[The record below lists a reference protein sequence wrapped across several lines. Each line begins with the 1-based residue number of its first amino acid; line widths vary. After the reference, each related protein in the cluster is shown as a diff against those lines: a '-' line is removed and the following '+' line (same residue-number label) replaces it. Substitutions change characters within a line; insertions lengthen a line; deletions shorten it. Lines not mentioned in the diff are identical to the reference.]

1 MARTPINFVCLKW
14 GTKYSAEFVNK
25 LYGMCSRH
33 FEGFKFHCMTE
44 DPTDIRSEVNIIPLP
59 EDNLEKWWWKMWL
72 FNEEWMTLDNGVF
85 LDLDLIIQK
94 PFKPIFENTMSL
106 LYTDWIDVEQMHK
119 DILTDR
125 YKYCDLNSS
134 IMSWNINT
142 KRNHIWKEFIEY
154 KERIITLFRGI
165 DNYICNRHSTDRGQR
180 RLPKSINYYTTNI
193 AHSYWTTNRTWKDV
207 PVILFDY
214 EEDKQD
220 KVDEEWIH
228 TQWKE

>member
-1 MARTPINFVCLKW
+1 MAGIPINFVCLKW
-14 GTKYSAEFVNK
+14 GTKYSADFVNK
-25 LYGMCSRH
+25 LYGMCSRN
-33 FEGFKFHCMTE
+33 FKGFDFHCMTE

-59 EDNLEKWWWKMWL
+59 EDDLERWWWKMWL

-94 PFKPIFENTMSL
+94 PFKPAFANNMSL
-106 LYTDWIDVEQMHK
+106 LYTDWIDVKQMHK
-119 DILTDR
+119 DILGDR

-134 IMSWNINT
+134 IMSWNIDT
-142 KRNHIWKEFIEY
+142 KRNHIWEEFSKY
-154 KERIITLFRGI
+154 KERIISLFRGI
-165 DNYICNRHSTDRGQR
+165 DNYLCNRHS
-180 RLPKSINYYTTNI
+180 ININHYPNNI

-214 EEDKQD
+214 EDDKQD

-228 TQWKE
+228 TQWIK

>member
-1 MARTPINFVCLKW
+1 MAGIPINFVCLKW
-14 GTKYSAEFVNK
+14 GTKYSADFVNK
-25 LYGMCSRH
+25 LYGMCSRN
-33 FEGFKFHCMTE
+33 FKGFDFHCMTE

-59 EDNLEKWWWKMWL
+59 EDDLERWWWKMWL

-94 PFKPIFENTMSL
+94 PFKPAFANNMSL
-106 LYTDWIDVEQMHK
+106 LYTDWIDVKQMHK
-119 DILTDR
+119 DILGDR

-134 IMSWNINT
+134 IMSWNIDT
-142 KRNHIWKEFIEY
+142 KRNNIWEEFSEY
-154 KERIITLFRGI
+154 KERIISLFRGI
-165 DNYICNRHSTDRGQR
+165 DNYLCNRHS
-180 RLPKSINYYTTNI
+180 ININHYPNNI

-214 EEDKQD
+214 EDDKQD

-228 TQWKE
+228 TQWIK